1 MAYAAVG
8 TSYYNLR
15 EPNAAADYLKKAYEL
30 RDRVSSREKFN
41 IYAQYYRFVTG
52 DLEKATQAYKEWAQT
67 YARDSR
73 PHNNLS
79 AIYGR
84 LGQFDKSLA
93 EARETVQME
102 SDRVENYENLFGAY
116 LALNRMHDAQ
126 ATVEQAQAMK
136 LDSPI
141 LHLGLCALAFL
152 QNDAAGMAH
161 EAAWAIGKPGVEGE
175 IIYFEAE
182 SAAYAGHLAKAN
194 TLTQR
199 AMASLTGAK
208 EKETAAKHEARAALC
223 AALYGKVGLAR
234 EEAITA
240 LQISADRDVEAA
252 AAIALALAGDTREAQ
267 RLAED
272 LAKRFPEDTL
282 VRFNYLPTIRGSIAI
297 VQNAA
302 SKTIE
307 ELQTASPYELGTLPG
322 ELSLMPVYIRAQAYL
337 AAHDGSAAAAEFQKI
352 LNHSGIVV
360 TEAIGALAHLG
371 LGRAYTLEGDNAKAR
386 TAYQDFLT
394 LWKDADPDISILQ
407 EAKGEAFKLQ

>member
-1 MAYAAVG
+1 
-8 TSYYNLR
+8 
-15 EPNAAADYLKKAYEL
+15 
-30 RDRVSSREKFN
+30 
-41 IYAQYYRFVTG
+41 
-52 DLEKATQAYKEWAQT
+52 
-67 YARDSR
+67 
-73 PHNNLS
+73 
-79 AIYGR
+79 
-84 LGQFDKSLA
+84 
-93 EARETVQME
+93 
-102 SDRVENYENLFGAY
+102 
-116 LALNRMHDAQ
+116 
-126 ATVEQAQAMK
+126 
-136 LDSPI
+136 
-141 LHLGLCALAFL
+141 
-152 QNDAAGMAH
+152 MAH